1 MESFVFNS
9 FKTRLMNGEVEL
21 SGSFWK
27 HYPVNKKFVENYE
40 DDIRSL
46 SSTSAFIMYDLA
58 KNKASIIYD
67 SAKNSGYYGKTGKND
82 ISLFH
87 DWYNYYGT
95 KINMVEY
102 VYKPMG
108 DTDVAMKPE
117 FVTKAG
123 WNSFS
128 DKDRC
133 PYLKELFFPDN
144 PNPTDN
150 DFYHDTGYI
159 DEYGDPIPR
168 GFYYV
173 TTKEHLLWC
182 AEKVNNTSYDNE
194 INIVLG
200 DNIGYDDISIIK
212 TPIGV
217 NPAHPFN
224 GIFFGNGFGFVNIEL
239 QCNNDVNGIIGY
251 LGKDGIID
259 HVWIKNCHIVCNK
272 PLSISHLSTG
282 SFDIAA
288 GFICGKNDGT
298 IRNVYVTDK
307 IGFKN
312 FVPRMYS
319 VANKSDNEPEVNAL
333 SNPAANFFYP
343 DYMCYNSLG
352 NIVPYIGY
360 FNEGV
365 FATYSGYSKVD
376 NKFYTYWNTEDCN
389 NGYMIKEPGGDNI
402 NSPHEWYYWNGLYYE
417 DSETVGAAG
426 YLFSYT
432 APANRKNILWYD
444 ANIVESTFRLV
455 NPNGANSIGI
465 GRDKDPGLIPWIT
478 DSYSQNSKEIE
489 YARYFNRSM
498 KMNQQNRAAYY
509 VAPVV
514 GVNCN
519 KLQDVYVDSVITF
532 SGSFVGF
539 AGGIAG
545 KQAKGTIS
553 NCKVNITAQ
562 DEILSGAPVRDN
574 LTTHDNSDNTKNY
587 SFEKKSIKNIGGLFG
602 SLVVG
607 DGNSL
612 NIASVNSFFDNK
624 MNIVRNKNDE
634 DIYQDYYFDNRF
646 GGLAAIVEYN
656 SCNIS
661 DIWFFNSKI
670 AEKYEDKSKYGPGI
684 NFNAFDR
691 DVNDQNGLLRSIK
704 VTNSSIRYIETKDD
718 RITDLKPYTIR
729 ELNNTNYQ
737 YGVSSPLF
745 GEIKPI
751 YLSVPSI
758 ISSPF
763 HNTTKDIPDRV
774 DGSHERIGL
783 ITMDQQLAAP
793 KSDYP
798 YWSINL
804 EVDLPGISNGLG
816 LWQNDGTNHFIGWK
830 ADGYAGGVI
839 DCLNTTSAANFDLD
853 VRSIAKTLVK
863 WENSDIYSQDS
874 TNCFETVTI
883 PSATII
889 GESTINLCVER
900 VDDYDV
906 VTGEKKYSEDIV
918 ERHRADNIGT
928 GTGDVQGID
937 LPASL
942 ATLNPP
948 AGSEGYNFRLFEA
961 PGLGK
966 FQANKK
972 FMQYP
977 YFGSDIVIEPTP
989 LTEDNKDR
997 DTFDLTKLDFDYVEI
1012 IYSQA
1017 PYYGERG
1024 GGDGDAILGV
1034 YNVKIQIAKD
1044 AFSKAPFTKV
1054 ETNIEEIDRNYKVY
1068 VKAIEDGSYKHDD
1081 GDILT
1086 TDYCGTRIWRR
1097 SDSHKGTKANGI
1109 SYIPDYYDSDE
1120 ASKINDW
1127 LMSNA
1132 FGARYG
1138 WFFYSDDDDGKKD
1151 REYLSA
1157 VILFDFNVYDDT
1169 RFSDGIA
1176 PPNFPFC
1183 LAYLAGQKRTG
1194 SSYDD
1199 GTMDWYGSSNRSAKA
1214 LIFCDSVK
1222 FYKDDAEISISAD
1235 EFNTIRAKRF
1245 TELNTRG
1252 YFHNGLVKSNGGTVD
1267 GVTQYGNPLQINIDA
1282 KDWYGSLSGNKYFES
1297 IASKAIVDNGNE
1309 YSTYFKYTYTK
1320 KLDLIN
1326 SISGIGNYGWYAK
1339 YDYMNGKAGFWV
1351 QNEKAS
1357 FDEFNDKFHYT
1368 QNYMTFGKTLN
1379 EQCILSY
1386 LNANKENRQNGCHV
1400 SGFSADDFEGIYVTD
1415 YDNNPVMYIDV
1426 GMGECSEGT
1435 SWSYECYSG
1444 SHTNNEDDVYG
1455 LLLEVNT
1462 DEEVAKETEE
1472 DV

>member
-9 FKTRLMNGEVEL
+9 FKKRLMNGEVEL
-21 SGSFWK
+21 NGSYWK

-40 DDIRSL
+40 DDIKSL
-46 SSTSAFIMYDLA
+46 SSTSAFIMYDLV
-58 KNKASIIYD
+58 KNQA
-67 SAKNSGYYGKTGKND
+67 SGYYGKNGTTD
-82 ISLFH
+82 ASLFN

-108 DTDVAMKPE
+108 DTDIAMKPE

-123 WNSFS
+123 WDSFS

-133 PYLKELFFPDN
+133 PYLKDLFFPED
-144 PNPTDN
+144 PTGN
-150 DFYHDTGYI
+150 DFYHVTGDI
-159 DEYGDPIPR
+159 DEYGKPIPR

-200 DNIGYDDISIIK
+200 DNIGYDDISVIK

-224 GIFFGNGFGFVNIEL
+224 GVFFGNGFGFVNIEL

-259 HVWIKNCHIVCNK
+259 HVWIKDCHIVCNK
-272 PLSISHLSTG
+272 SLSISHLATG

-288 GFICGKNDGT
+288 GFICGKNDGI
-298 IRNVYVTDK
+298 IRNVYVTNK

-319 VANKSDNEPEVNAL
+319 VANKSDNDPESNAL
-333 SNPAANFFYP
+333 SKPGANIFYP

-365 FATYSGYSKVD
+365 FATYSGYSKAD
-376 NKFYTYWNTEDCN
+376 NKYYTYWNTEYCN
-389 NGYMIKEPGGDNI
+389 NGYMIKDPGGVDI
-402 NSPHEWYYWNGLYYE
+402 SSPSEWYYWSGLYYK
-417 DSETVGAAG
+417 DTETEGVNG

-432 APANRKNILWYD
+432 EPTNRKNILWYD

-465 GRDKDPGLIPWIT
+465 GTEKDPGLIPWIT
-478 DSYSQNSKEIE
+478 DLFCQNSKDIE
-489 YARYFNRSM
+489 YARYFNRSI

-519 KLQDVYVDSVITF
+519 ILQDVYVDSDITF

-545 KQAKGTIS
+545 KQAGGTVY

-574 LTTHDNSDNTKNY
+574 LTTLDNPDNTKNY

-607 DGNSL
+607 NGNSL
-612 NIASVNSFFDNK
+612 NIASVDSFFDNK
-624 MNIVRNKNDE
+624 MNIVRNENDE

-670 AEKYEDKSKYGPGI
+670 AEKYEDKSEYGPGI
-684 NFNAFDR
+684 DFNAFER
-691 DVNDQNGLLRSIK
+691 DVNDQTGLLRSIK
-704 VTNSSIRYIETKDD
+704 VTNSTIRYMETKDS

-763 HNTTKDIPDRV
+763 HNTTKDIPDRE
-774 DGSHERIGL
+774 DGFEKLGL
-783 ITMDQQLAAP
+783 LTMDQQLAAP

-816 LWQNDGTNHFIGWK
+816 LWQNDRINHFVGWK

-863 WENSDIYSQDS
+863 WENSNIYSQDS

-889 GESTINLCVER
+889 SESKINLCLEA
-900 VDDYDV
+900 VDSYNP
-906 VTGEKKYSEDIV
+906 VTGEKKYDESPV
-918 ERHRADNIGT
+918 KNHTADSIGT
-928 GTGDVQGID
+928 RYGDVQGID

-942 ATLNPP
+942 EKLDAPFTT
-948 AGSEGYNFRLFEA
+948 EGYNFRLFET
-961 PGLGK
+961 PSLGK

-977 YFGSDIVIEPTP
+977 YFGSDIVIEPTL

-1024 GGDGDAILGV
+1024 GGDNQANLGV

-1068 VKAIEDGSYKHDD
+1068 VKAIDDKSYTEDD
-1081 GDILT
+1081 GDIKINE
-1086 TDYCGTRIWRR
+1086 YCGTRIWRR
-1097 SDSHKGTKANGI
+1097 SDSHKGTKTNGI

-1138 WFFYSDDDDGKKD
+1138 WFFYSDDDDGEED

-1194 SSYDD
+1194 SSYDG

-1222 FYKDDAEISISAD
+1222 FYKDDTEISIGVD

-1267 GVTQYGNPLQINIDA
+1267 GVTQYGNPSSIIIEAKEWYGYLKDNTDFINI
-1282 KDWYGSLSGNKYFES
+1282 
-1297 IASKAIVDNGNE
+1297 ASHAIVDEGNE

-1320 KLDLIN
+1320 KLDSIN

-1357 FDEFNDKFHYT
+1357 FDEYNDKFHYT

-1386 LNANKENRQNGCHV
+1386 LNTNKENRLNGCHV

-1415 YDNNPVMYIDV
+1415 FYNNPVMYIDV

-1444 SHTNNEDDVYG
+1444 SHTNNDDVYG

-1462 DEEVAKETEE
+1462 DEEVAKETE

>member
-9 FKTRLMNGEVEL
+9 FKKRLMNGEVEL
-21 SGSFWK
+21 NGSYWK

-40 DDIRSL
+40 DDIKSL
-46 SSTSAFIMYDLA
+46 SSTSAFIMYDLT
-58 KNKASIIYD
+58 KNQA
-67 SAKNSGYYGKTGKND
+67 SGYYGKTGTTD
-82 ISLFH
+82 ATLFN

-102 VYKPMG
+102 VYKPME

-123 WNSFS
+123 WDSFS

-133 PYLKELFFPDN
+133 PYLKALFFPDD
-144 PNPTDN
+144 PTGN
-150 DFYHDTGYI
+150 DFYHTTGDI
-159 DEYGDPIPR
+159 DEYGNPIPR

-173 TTKEHLLWC
+173 TTREHLLWC

-217 NPAHPFN
+217 NPSHPFN

-259 HVWIKNCHIVCNK
+259 HVWVKDCHIVCNK
-272 PLSISHLSTG
+272 SLSISHLATG

-288 GFICGKNDGT
+288 GFICGKNDGI
-298 IRNVYVTDK
+298 IRNVYVTNN

-319 VANKSDNEPEVNAL
+319 VANKSDNDPESNAL
-333 SNPAANFFYP
+333 SNPGANIFYP

-365 FATYSGYSKVD
+365 FATYSGYSKAD
-376 NKFYTYWNTEDCN
+376 NKYYTYWNTEYCN
-389 NGYMIKEPGGDNI
+389 NGYMIKDPGGNDI
-402 NSPHEWYYWNGLYYE
+402 NSPSEWYYWSGLYYK
-417 DSETVGAAG
+417 DTETEGVNG

-432 APANRKNILWYD
+432 EPTNRKNILWYD

-455 NPNGANSIGI
+455 NPTGVNSVGI
-465 GRDKDPGLIPWIT
+465 GKDKDPGLIPWIT
-478 DSYSQNSKEIE
+478 NSYCQNSKEIE

-519 KLQDVYVDSVITF
+519 MLQNVYVDSEVTF

-574 LTTHDNSDNTKNY
+574 LTTLDNPDNTKNY

-607 DGNSL
+607 NDNSL
-612 NIASVNSFFDNK
+612 NIASVDSFFNNK
-624 MNIVRNKNDE
+624 MNIVRNKNEE

-670 AEKYEDKSKYGPGI
+670 AEKYEDKSEYGPGI
-684 NFNAFDR
+684 DFNAFER

-704 VTNSSIRYIETKDD
+704 VTNSSIRYMETKDS

-763 HNTTKDIPDRV
+763 HNTTKDSSDRV
-774 DGSHERIGL
+774 DGFEKLGL
-783 ITMDQQLAAP
+783 LTMDQQLAAP

-816 LWQNDGTNHFIGWK
+816 LWQKDGINHFVGWK

-863 WENSDIYSQDS
+863 WENSNIYSQDS

-889 GESTINLCVER
+889 SESKINLCLEA
-900 VDDYDV
+900 VDSYNP
-906 VTGEKKYSEDIV
+906 VTGEKKYDESPV
-918 ERHRADNIGT
+918 KNHTADSIGT
-928 GTGDVQGID
+928 RYGDVQGID

-942 ATLNPP
+942 EKLDAPFTT
-948 AGSEGYNFRLFEA
+948 EGYNFRLFET
-961 PGLGK
+961 PSLGK

-977 YFGSDIVIEPTP
+977 YFGSDIVIEPTL

-1024 GGDGDAILGV
+1024 GGDNQANLGV

-1068 VKAIEDGSYKHDD
+1068 VKAIDDKSYTEED
-1081 GDILT
+1081 GDIKINE
-1086 TDYCGTRIWRR
+1086 YCGTRIWRR
-1097 SDSHKGTKANGI
+1097 SDSHKGTKTNGI

-1138 WFFYSDDDDGKKD
+1138 WFFYSDDDDGEED

-1194 SSYDD
+1194 SSYDG

-1222 FYKDDAEISISAD
+1222 FYKDDREISISVD

-1252 YFHNGLVKSNGGTVD
+1252 YFHNGLVKSNGGIVD

-1282 KDWYGSLSGNKYFES
+1282 KEWYGYLKDNTDFIN
-1297 IASKAIVDNGNE
+1297 IASHAIVDEGNE

-1320 KLDLIN
+1320 KLDSIN

-1462 DEEVAKETEE
+1462 DEEVTKETEE

>member
-21 SGSFWK
+21 SGSYWK

-40 DDIRSL
+40 DDIKSL

-58 KNKASIIYD
+58 KNQA
-67 SAKNSGYYGKTGKND
+67 SGYYGKNGTTD
-82 ISLFH
+82 ASLFN

-108 DTDVAMKPE
+108 DTDIAMKPE
-117 FVTKAG
+117 FVTKAS
-123 WNSFS
+123 WDSFS

-133 PYLKELFFPDN
+133 PYLKELFFPDV
-144 PNPTDN
+144 PDPTVN
-150 DFYHDTGYI
+150 DFYHVTGDI

-200 DNIGYDDISIIK
+200 DNIGYDDISVIK

-224 GIFFGNGFGFVNIEL
+224 GVFFGNGFGFVNIEL

-259 HVWIKNCHIVCNK
+259 HVWIKDCHIVCNK
-272 PLSISHLSTG
+272 SLSISHLATG

-288 GFICGKNDGT
+288 GFICGKNDGI
-298 IRNVYVTDK
+298 IRNVYVTNK

-319 VANKSDNEPEVNAL
+319 VANKSDNDPESNAL
-333 SNPAANFFYP
+333 SNPGANIFYP

-365 FATYSGYSKVD
+365 FATYSGYSKAD
-376 NKFYTYWNTEDCN
+376 NKYYTYWNTEYCN
-389 NGYMIKEPGGDNI
+389 NGYMIKDPGGNDI
-402 NSPHEWYYWNGLYYE
+402 NSPSEWYYWSGLYYK
-417 DSETVGAAG
+417 DTETEGVNG

-432 APANRKNILWYD
+432 EPTNRKNILWYD

-455 NPNGANSIGI
+455 NPTGVNSVGI
-465 GRDKDPGLIPWIT
+465 GKDKDPGLIPWIT
-478 DSYSQNSKEIE
+478 NSYCQNSKEIE

-519 KLQDVYVDSVITF
+519 MLQNVYVDSEVTF

-574 LTTHDNSDNTKNY
+574 LTTLDNPDNTKNY

-607 DGNSL
+607 NGNSL
-612 NIASVNSFFDNK
+612 NIASVDSFFNNK
-624 MNIVRNKNDE
+624 MNIVRNKNEE

-670 AEKYEDKSKYGPGI
+670 AEKYEDKSEYGPGI
-684 NFNAFDR
+684 DFNAFER

-704 VTNSSIRYIETKDD
+704 VTNSSIRYMETKDS

-751 YLSVPSI
+751 YLSIPSI

-763 HNTTKDIPDRV
+763 HNTTKDSSDRV
-774 DGSHERIGL
+774 DGFEKLGL
-783 ITMDQQLAAP
+783 LTMDQQLAAP

-816 LWQNDGTNHFIGWK
+816 LWQKDGINHFVGWK

-863 WENSDIYSQDS
+863 WENSNIYSQDS

-889 GESTINLCVER
+889 SESKINLCLEA
-900 VDDYDV
+900 VDSYNP
-906 VTGEKKYSEDIV
+906 VTGEKKYDESPV
-918 ERHRADNIGT
+918 KNHTADSIGT
-928 GTGDVQGID
+928 RYGDVQGID

-942 ATLNPP
+942 EKLDAPFTT
-948 AGSEGYNFRLFEA
+948 EGYNFRLFET
-961 PGLGK
+961 PSLGK

-977 YFGSDIVIEPTP
+977 YFGSDIVIEPTL

-1024 GGDGDAILGV
+1024 GGDNQAILGV

-1054 ETNIEEIDRNYKVY
+1054 ETNIEEINRNYKVY
-1068 VKAIEDGSYKHDD
+1068 VKAIDDKSYTEDD
-1081 GDILT
+1081 GDIKINE
-1086 TDYCGTRIWRR
+1086 YCGTRIWRR

-1138 WFFYSDDDDGKKD
+1138 WFFYSDDDDGEED
-1151 REYLSA
+1151 CEYLSA

-1194 SSYDD
+1194 SSYDG

-1222 FYKDDAEISISAD
+1222 FYKDDTEISIGVD

-1297 IASKAIVDNGNE
+1297 IASQAIVDNGNE

-1320 KLDLIN
+1320 KLDSIN

-1386 LNANKENRQNGCHV
+1386 LNANKENRLNGCHV

-1415 YDNNPVMYIDV
+1415 FYNNPVMYIDV

-1444 SHTNNEDDVYG
+1444 SHTNNDDVYG

-1462 DEEVAKETEE
+1462 DEEVTKETEE

>member
-1 MESFVFNS
+1 M
-9 FKTRLMNGEVEL
+9 
-21 SGSFWK
+21 
-27 HYPVNKKFVENYE
+27 
-40 DDIRSL
+40 
-46 SSTSAFIMYDLA
+46 
-58 KNKASIIYD
+58 
-67 SAKNSGYYGKTGKND
+67 
-82 ISLFH
+82 
-87 DWYNYYGT
+87 
-95 KINMVEY
+95 
-102 VYKPMG
+102 
-108 DTDVAMKPE
+108 
-117 FVTKAG
+117 
-123 WNSFS
+123 
-128 DKDRC
+128 
-133 PYLKELFFPDN
+133 
-144 PNPTDN
+144 
-150 DFYHDTGYI
+150 
-159 DEYGDPIPR
+159 
-168 GFYYV
+168 
-173 TTKEHLLWC
+173 
-182 AEKVNNTSYDNE
+182 
-194 INIVLG
+194 
-200 DNIGYDDISIIK
+200 
-212 TPIGV
+212 
-217 NPAHPFN
+217 
-224 GIFFGNGFGFVNIEL
+224 
-239 QCNNDVNGIIGY
+239 
-251 LGKDGIID
+251 
-259 HVWIKNCHIVCNK
+259 
-272 PLSISHLSTG
+272 SISHLATG

-288 GFICGKNDGT
+288 GFICGKNDGI
-298 IRNVYVTDK
+298 IRNVYVTNK

-319 VANKSDNEPEVNAL
+319 VANKSDNDPESNAL
-333 SNPAANFFYP
+333 SNPGANIFYP

-365 FATYSGYSKVD
+365 FATYSGYSKAD
-376 NKFYTYWNTEDCN
+376 NKYYTYWNTEYCN
-389 NGYMIKEPGGDNI
+389 NGYMIKDPGGNDI
-402 NSPHEWYYWNGLYYE
+402 NSPSEWYYWSGLYYK
-417 DSETVGAAG
+417 DTETEGVNG

-432 APANRKNILWYD
+432 EPTNRKNILWYD

-455 NPNGANSIGI
+455 NPTGVNSVGI
-465 GRDKDPGLIPWIT
+465 GKDKDPGLIPWIT
-478 DSYSQNSKEIE
+478 NSYCQNSKEIE

-519 KLQDVYVDSVITF
+519 MLQNVYVDSEVTF

-574 LTTHDNSDNTKNY
+574 LTTLDNPDNTKNY

-607 DGNSL
+607 NGNSL
-612 NIASVNSFFDNK
+612 NIASVDSFFNNK
-624 MNIVRNKNDE
+624 MNIVRNKNEE

-670 AEKYEDKSKYGPGI
+670 AEKYEDKSEYGPGI
-684 NFNAFDR
+684 DFNAFER

-704 VTNSSIRYIETKDD
+704 VTNSSIRYMETKDS

-763 HNTTKDIPDRV
+763 HNTTKDSSDRV
-774 DGSHERIGL
+774 DGFEKLGL
-783 ITMDQQLAAP
+783 LTMDQQLAAP

-816 LWQNDGTNHFIGWK
+816 LWQKDGINHFVGWK

-863 WENSDIYSQDS
+863 WENSNIYSQDS

-889 GESTINLCVER
+889 SESKINLCLEA
-900 VDDYDV
+900 VDSYNP
-906 VTGEKKYSEDIV
+906 VTGEKKYDESPV
-918 ERHRADNIGT
+918 KNHTADSIGT
-928 GTGDVQGID
+928 RYGDVQGID

-942 ATLNPP
+942 EKLDAPFTT
-948 AGSEGYNFRLFEA
+948 EGYNFRLFET
-961 PGLGK
+961 PSLGK

-977 YFGSDIVIEPTP
+977 YFGSDIVIEPTL

-1024 GGDGDAILGV
+1024 GGDNQANLGV

-1068 VKAIEDGSYKHDD
+1068 VKAIDDKSYIEED
-1081 GDILT
+1081 GDIKINE
-1086 TDYCGTRIWRR
+1086 YCGTRIWRR
-1097 SDSHKGTKANGI
+1097 SDSHKGTKTNGI

-1138 WFFYSDDDDGKKD
+1138 WFFYSDDDDGEED

-1194 SSYDD
+1194 SSYDG

-1222 FYKDDAEISISAD
+1222 FYKDDTEISIGVD

-1252 YFHNGLVKSNGGTVD
+1252 YFHNGLVKSNGGIVD

-1297 IASKAIVDNGNE
+1297 IASQAIVDNGNE

-1320 KLDLIN
+1320 KLDSIN

-1462 DEEVAKETEE
+1462 DEEVTKETEE

>member
-58 KNKASIIYD
+58 KNQASD
-67 SAKNSGYYGKTGKND
+67 YYGKTGTND
-82 ISLFH
+82 TSLFN

-128 DKDRC
+128 DKDIC
-133 PYLKELFFPDN
+133 PYLKKLFFPDKPD
-144 PNPTDN
+144 PNRK
-150 DFYHDTGYI
+150 DFYRDTGDI
-159 DEYGDPIPR
+159 DEYGNPIPR

-200 DNIGYDDISIIK
+200 DNIGYDDISVIK
-212 TPIGV
+212 TPIGI

-224 GIFFGNGFGFVNIEL
+224 GVFFGNGFGFVNVEL

-319 VANKSDNEPEVNAL
+319 VANKSDNEPEANAL
-333 SNPAANFFYP
+333 SNPAVNFFYP

-365 FATYSGYSKVD
+365 FATYSGYSKAD
-376 NKFYTYWNTEDCN
+376 NNFYTYWNTEDCN

-432 APANRKNILWYD
+432 APVNRKNILWYD

-455 NPNGANSIGI
+455 NPDGANSIGI
-465 GRDKDPGLIPWIT
+465 GEGKDPGLIPWIT
-478 DSYSQNSKEIE
+478 DSYCQNSKEIE
-489 YARYFNRSM
+489 YARYFNKSM

-514 GVNCN
+514 GVNCSR
-519 KLQDVYVDSVITF
+519 LQDVYVNSVITF

-545 KQAKGTIS
+545 KQAKGTIL
-553 NCKVNITAQ
+553 NCKVNVTAQ

-574 LTTHDNSDNTKNY
+574 LTTLDNTVNTNNY

-612 NIASVNSFFDNK
+612 EIKSVNSFFNNK

-670 AEKYEDKSKYGPGI
+670 AEKYENKSEYGPGI
-684 NFNAFDR
+684 DFNAFER
-691 DVNDQNGLLRSIK
+691 DVNDPNGLQRSIK
-704 VTNSSIRYIETKDD
+704 VTDSSIRYMETKDS
-718 RITDLKPYTIR
+718 RITSLKPYTIR

-763 HNTTKDIPDRV
+763 HNTTKDIPVRV

-816 LWQNDGTNHFIGWK
+816 LWNVDSEGRTVGWK

-900 VDDYDV
+900 VDGYNV

-928 GTGDVQGID
+928 GIGDVQGID

-977 YFGSDIVIEPTP
+977 YFGSDIVIEPTL

-1024 GGDGDAILGV
+1024 GGDDAAILGV

-1054 ETNIEEIDRNYKVY
+1054 ETSIEEIDRNYKVY
-1068 VKAIEDGSYKHDD
+1068 VQAINDGSYKHDD
-1081 GDILT
+1081 GDIQINE
-1086 TDYCGTRIWRR
+1086 YCRTRLWRR
-1097 SDSHKGTKANGI
+1097 SDDHKGTYTNGI
-1109 SYIPDYYDSDE
+1109 SYIPDYYDLDE
-1120 ASKINDW
+1120 ASNINTW

-1138 WFFYSDDDDGKKD
+1138 WFFYSDDDDGD
-1151 REYLSA
+1151 ENREYLSA
-1157 VILFDFNVYDDT
+1157 VILFDFNAYDDT

-1183 LAYLAGQKRTG
+1183 LAYLAGQKRKN

-1199 GTMDWYGSSNRSAKA
+1199 GTMDWYSSSNRAAKP
-1214 LIFCDSVK
+1214 LIICDSVK
-1222 FYKDDAEISISAD
+1222 FYKDGKEISISKD
-1235 EFNTIRAKRF
+1235 EYNTIRAKRF
-1245 TELNTRG
+1245 TELNNRG

-1267 GVTQYGNPLQINIDA
+1267 GVTQYGNPLEINIDTT
-1282 KDWYGSLSGNKYFES
+1282 DWYGYLSGNTDFIN
-1297 IASKAIVDNGNE
+1297 IASQAIVDNGNE

-1326 SISGIGNYGWYAK
+1326 SISGIGKYGWYAK

-1379 EQCILSY
+1379 EQCILRY
-1386 LNANKENRQNGCHV
+1386 LNANKENRKSGCHV

-1415 YDNNPVMYIDV
+1415 STDNPVMYIDV

-1462 DEEVAKETEE
+1462 DEEVAKETE

>member
-40 DDIRSL
+40 DDIKSM

-58 KNKASIIYD
+58 KNQASD
-67 SAKNSGYYGKTGKND
+67 YYGKTGKND
-82 ISLFH
+82 TSLFH

-102 VYKPMG
+102 VYKPMD

-133 PYLKELFFPDN
+133 PYLKELFFPDE
-144 PNPTDN
+144 PDPTVN
-150 DFYHDTGYI
+150 DFYHVTGDI

-200 DNIGYDDISIIK
+200 DNIGYDVSTSVIK

-224 GIFFGNGFGFVNIEL
+224 GVFFGNGFGFVNVEL

-298 IRNVYVTDK
+298 IRNVYVTGK

-365 FATYSGYSKVD
+365 FATYSGYSKAD

-519 KLQDVYVDSVITF
+519 ILQDVYVNSEVTF

-624 MNIVRNKNDE
+624 MNIVRNKNEE

-670 AEKYEDKSKYGPGI
+670 AEKYEDKSEYGPGI
-684 NFNAFDR
+684 NFNAFER

-704 VTNSSIRYIETKDD
+704 VTNSSIRYMETKDS
-718 RITDLKPYTIR
+718 RITGLKPYTIR

-763 HNTTKDIPDRV
+763 HNTTKDIPDRI

-816 LWQNDGTNHFIGWK
+816 LWQKDGINHFVGWK

-863 WENSDIYSQDS
+863 WENSNIYSQDS

-889 GESTINLCVER
+889 SESKINLCLEA
-900 VDDYDV
+900 VDSYNP
-906 VTGEKKYSEDIV
+906 VTGEKKYDESPV
-918 ERHRADNIGT
+918 KNHTADSIGT
-928 GTGDVQGID
+928 RYGDVQGID

-942 ATLNPP
+942 EKLDAPFTT
-948 AGSEGYNFRLFEA
+948 EGYNFRLFET
-961 PGLGK
+961 PSLGK

-977 YFGSDIVIEPTP
+977 YFGSDIVIEPTL

-1024 GGDGDAILGV
+1024 GGDNQAILGV

-1054 ETNIEEIDRNYKVY
+1054 ETNIEEINRNYKVY
-1068 VKAIEDGSYKHDD
+1068 VKAIDDKSYTEDD
-1081 GDILT
+1081 GDIKINE
-1086 TDYCGTRIWRR
+1086 YCGTRIWRR

-1138 WFFYSDDDDGKKD
+1138 WFFYSDDDDGEED
-1151 REYLSA
+1151 CEYLSA

-1320 KLDLIN
+1320 KLDSIN

-1379 EQCILSY
+1379 EQCILNY
-1386 LNANKENRQNGCHV
+1386 LNADKKNRQNGCHV

-1462 DEEVAKETEE
+1462 DEEVTKETEE

>member
-58 KNKASIIYD
+58 KNQASD
-67 SAKNSGYYGKTGKND
+67 YYGKTGTND
-82 ISLFH
+82 TSLFN

-133 PYLKELFFPDN
+133 PYLKKLFFPEV
-144 PNPTDN
+144 PTGK
-150 DFYHDTGYI
+150 DFYHDTGDI

-200 DNIGYDDISIIK
+200 DNIGYDDISVIK
-212 TPIGV
+212 TPIGI

-224 GIFFGNGFGFVNIEL
+224 GVFFGNGFGFVNVEL

-319 VANKSDNEPEVNAL
+319 VANKSDNEPEANAL
-333 SNPAANFFYP
+333 SNPAVNFFYP

-365 FATYSGYSKVD
+365 FATYSGYSKAD
-376 NKFYTYWNTEDCN
+376 NNFYTYWNTEDCN

-417 DSETVGAAG
+417 DSETAGAAG

-432 APANRKNILWYD
+432 APVNRKNILWYD

-455 NPNGANSIGI
+455 NPDGANSIGI
-465 GRDKDPGLIPWIT
+465 GEGKDPGLIPWIT
-478 DSYSQNSKEIE
+478 DSYCQNSKEIE
-489 YARYFNRSM
+489 YARYFNKSM

-514 GVNCN
+514 GVNCSR
-519 KLQDVYVDSVITF
+519 LQDVYVDSVITF

-545 KQAKGTIS
+545 KQAKGTIL
-553 NCKVNITAQ
+553 NCKVNVTAQ

-574 LTTHDNSDNTKNY
+574 LTTLDNTVNINNY

-612 NIASVNSFFDNK
+612 EIKSVNSFFNNK

-670 AEKYEDKSKYGPGI
+670 AEKYENKSEYGPGI
-684 NFNAFDR
+684 DFNAFER
-691 DVNDQNGLLRSIK
+691 DVNDPNGLQRSIK
-704 VTNSSIRYIETKDD
+704 VTDSSIRYMETKDS
-718 RITDLKPYTIR
+718 RITSLKPYTIR

-763 HNTTKDIPDRV
+763 HNTTKDIPVRV

-816 LWQNDGTNHFIGWK
+816 LWNVDSEDRTVGWK

-900 VDDYDV
+900 VDGYNV

-942 ATLNPP
+942 ATLNSP

-977 YFGSDIVIEPTP
+977 YFGSDIVIEPTL

-1024 GGDGDAILGV
+1024 GGDDAAILGV

-1054 ETNIEEIDRNYKVY
+1054 ETSIEEIDRNYKVY
-1068 VKAIEDGSYKHDD
+1068 VQAINDGSYKHDD
-1081 GDILT
+1081 GDIQINE
-1086 TDYCGTRIWRR
+1086 YCGTRLWRR
-1097 SDSHKGTKANGI
+1097 SDDHKGKYTNGI
-1109 SYIPDYYDSDE
+1109 SYIPDYYDLDE

-1127 LMSNA
+1127 LISNA
-1132 FGARYG
+1132 FSARYG
-1138 WFFYSDDDDGKKD
+1138 WFFYSDDDDGAKY

-1157 VILFDFNVYDDT
+1157 VILFDFNAYDDT

-1183 LAYLAGQKRTG
+1183 LAYLAGQKRKN

-1199 GTMDWYGSSNRSAKA
+1199 GTMDWYSSSNRAAKP
-1214 LIFCDSVK
+1214 LIICDSVK
-1222 FYKDDAEISISAD
+1222 FYKDGKEISISKD
-1235 EFNTIRAKRF
+1235 EYNTIRAKRF
-1245 TELNTRG
+1245 TELNNRG

-1267 GVTQYGNPLQINIDA
+1267 GVTQYGNPLEINIDTT
-1282 KDWYGSLSGNKYFES
+1282 DWYGYLSGNTDFIN
-1297 IASKAIVDNGNE
+1297 IASQAIVDNGNE

-1326 SISGIGNYGWYAK
+1326 SISGIGKYGWYAK

-1379 EQCILSY
+1379 EQCILRY
-1386 LNANKENRQNGCHV
+1386 LNANKENRKSGCHV

-1415 YDNNPVMYIDV
+1415 STDNPVMYIDV

-1462 DEEVAKETEE
+1462 DEEVAKETE

>member
-58 KNKASIIYD
+58 KNQASD
-67 SAKNSGYYGKTGKND
+67 YYGKTGTND
-82 ISLFH
+82 TSLFN

-133 PYLKELFFPDN
+133 PYLKKLFFPDKPDPD
-144 PNPTDN
+144 PNRK
-150 DFYHDTGYI
+150 DFYRDTGDI
-159 DEYGDPIPR
+159 DEYGNPIPR

-200 DNIGYDDISIIK
+200 DNIGYDDISVIK
-212 TPIGV
+212 TPIGI

-224 GIFFGNGFGFVNIEL
+224 GVFFGNGFGFVNVEL

-319 VANKSDNEPEVNAL
+319 VANKSDNEPEANAL
-333 SNPAANFFYP
+333 SNPAVNFFYP

-365 FATYSGYSKVD
+365 FATYSGYSKAD
-376 NKFYTYWNTEDCN
+376 NNFYTYWNTEDCN

-417 DSETVGAAG
+417 DSETAGAAG

-432 APANRKNILWYD
+432 APVNRKNILWYD

-455 NPNGANSIGI
+455 NPDGANSIGI
-465 GRDKDPGLIPWIT
+465 GEGKDPGLIPWIT
-478 DSYSQNSKEIE
+478 DSYCQNSKEIE
-489 YARYFNRSM
+489 YARYFNKSM

-514 GVNCN
+514 GVNCSR
-519 KLQDVYVDSVITF
+519 LQDVYVDSVITF

-545 KQAKGTIS
+545 KQAKGTIL
-553 NCKVNITAQ
+553 NCKVNVTAQ

-574 LTTHDNSDNTKNY
+574 LTTLDNTVNTNNY

-612 NIASVNSFFDNK
+612 EIKSVNSFFNNK

-670 AEKYEDKSKYGPGI
+670 AEKYENKSEYGPGI
-684 NFNAFDR
+684 DFNAFER
-691 DVNDQNGLLRSIK
+691 DVNDPNGLQRSIK
-704 VTNSSIRYIETKDD
+704 VTDSSIRYMETKDS
-718 RITDLKPYTIR
+718 RITSLKPYTIR

-763 HNTTKDIPDRV
+763 HNTTKDIPVRV

-816 LWQNDGTNHFIGWK
+816 LWNVDSEGRTVGWK

-900 VDDYDV
+900 VDGYNV

-942 ATLNPP
+942 ATLNSP

-977 YFGSDIVIEPTP
+977 YFGSDIVIEPTL

-1024 GGDGDAILGV
+1024 GGDDAAILGV

-1054 ETNIEEIDRNYKVY
+1054 ETSIEEIDRNYKVY
-1068 VKAIEDGSYKHDD
+1068 VQAINDGSYKHDD
-1081 GDILT
+1081 GDIQINE
-1086 TDYCGTRIWRR
+1086 YCGTRLWRR
-1097 SDSHKGTKANGI
+1097 SDDHKGTYTNGI
-1109 SYIPDYYDSDE
+1109 SYIPDYYDLDE
-1120 ASKINDW
+1120 ASNINTW

-1138 WFFYSDDDDGKKD
+1138 WFFYSDDDDGDED

-1157 VILFDFNVYDDT
+1157 VILFDFNAYDDT

-1199 GTMDWYGSSNRSAKA
+1199 GTMDWYGSSNRSAKP
-1214 LIFCDSVK
+1214 LIICDSVK
-1222 FYKDDAEISISAD
+1222 FYKDGKEISISKD
-1235 EFNTIRAKRF
+1235 EYNTIRAKRF
-1245 TELNTRG
+1245 TELNNRG

-1267 GVTQYGNPLQINIDA
+1267 GVTQYGNPLEINIDTT
-1282 KDWYGSLSGNKYFES
+1282 DWYGYLSGNTDFIN
-1297 IASKAIVDNGNE
+1297 IASQAIVDNGNE

-1326 SISGIGNYGWYAK
+1326 SISGIGKYGWYAK

-1379 EQCILSY
+1379 EQCILRY
-1386 LNANKENRQNGCHV
+1386 LNANKENRKSGCHV

-1415 YDNNPVMYIDV
+1415 STDNPVMYIDV

-1462 DEEVAKETEE
+1462 DEEVAKETE

>member
-9 FKTRLMNGEVEL
+9 FKKRLMNGEVEL
-21 SGSFWK
+21 NGSYWK

-40 DDIRSL
+40 DDIKSL

-58 KNKASIIYD
+58 KNQA
-67 SAKNSGYYGKTGKND
+67 SGYYGKTGTTD
-82 ISLFH
+82 ATLFN

-102 VYKPMG
+102 VYKPME

-123 WNSFS
+123 WDSFS

-133 PYLKELFFPDN
+133 PYLKALFFPDD
-144 PNPTDN
+144 PTGN
-150 DFYHDTGYI
+150 DFYHTTGDI
-159 DEYGDPIPR
+159 DEYGNPIPR

-200 DNIGYDDISIIK
+200 DNIGYDDISVIK

-259 HVWIKNCHIVCNK
+259 HVWVKDCHIVCNK
-272 PLSISHLSTG
+272 SLSISHLATG

-288 GFICGKNDGT
+288 GFICGKNDGI
-298 IRNVYVTDK
+298 IRNVYVTNN

-319 VANKSDNEPEVNAL
+319 VANKSDNDPESNAL
-333 SNPAANFFYP
+333 SNPGANIFYP

-365 FATYSGYSKVD
+365 FATYSGYSKAD
-376 NKFYTYWNTEDCN
+376 NKYYTYWNTEYCN
-389 NGYMIKEPGGDNI
+389 NGYMIKDPGGVDI
-402 NSPHEWYYWNGLYYE
+402 SSPSEWYYWSGLYYK
-417 DSETVGAAG
+417 DTETEGVNG

-432 APANRKNILWYD
+432 EPTNRKNILWYD

-455 NPNGANSIGI
+455 NPNGANSVGI

-478 DSYSQNSKEIE
+478 NLYCQNSKDIE

-519 KLQDVYVDSVITF
+519 MLQNVYVDSDITF

-545 KQAKGTIS
+545 KQASGIVY
-553 NCKVNITAQ
+553 NCKVNVTAQ

-574 LTTHDNSDNTKNY
+574 LTTLDNPDNTKNY

-607 DGNSL
+607 NGNSL
-612 NIASVNSFFDNK
+612 NIASVDSFFDNK
-624 MNIVRNKNDE
+624 MNIVRNENDE
-634 DIYQDYYFDNRF
+634 DIYPDYYFDNRF
-646 GGLAAIVEYN
+646 GGLAAIIEYN

-670 AEKYEDKSKYGPGI
+670 AEKYEDKSEYGPGI
-684 NFNAFDR
+684 DFNAFER

-704 VTNSSIRYIETKDD
+704 VTNSSIRYMETKDS

-763 HNTTKDIPDRV
+763 HNTTKDIPDRE
-774 DGSHERIGL
+774 DGFERIGL

-816 LWQNDGTNHFIGWK
+816 LWQNDGINHFVGWK

-863 WENSDIYSQDS
+863 WENSNIYSQDS

-889 GESTINLCVER
+889 SESKINLCLEA
-900 VDDYDV
+900 VDYYNP
-906 VTGEKKYSEDIV
+906 VTGEKKYDESPV
-918 ERHRADNIGT
+918 KNHTADSIGT
-928 GTGDVQGID
+928 RYGDVQGID

-942 ATLNPP
+942 EKLDAPFT
-948 AGSEGYNFRLFEA
+948 SEGYNFRLFET
-961 PGLGK
+961 PSLGK

-977 YFGSDIVIEPTP
+977 YFGSDIVIEPTL

-1024 GGDGDAILGV
+1024 GGDDEAILGV

-1068 VKAIEDGSYKHDD
+1068 VKAIDDNSYTEDD
-1081 GDILT
+1081 GDIKINE
-1086 TDYCGTRIWRR
+1086 YCGTRIWRR
-1097 SDSHKGTKANGI
+1097 SDSHEGTKANGI
-1109 SYIPDYYDSDE
+1109 SYIPDYYDSAE
-1120 ASKINDW
+1120 SSKINDW

-1138 WFFYSDDDDGKKD
+1138 WFFYSDDDDGEED

-1157 VILFDFNVYDDT
+1157 VILFDFNAYDDT

-1183 LAYLAGQKRTG
+1183 LAYLAGQKRTD

-1222 FYKDDAEISISAD
+1222 FYKDDVEISISVD

-1267 GVTQYGNPLQINIDA
+1267 GVTQYGNPSSIIIGA
-1282 KDWYGSLSGNKYFES
+1282 KEWYGYLSGNADFTN
-1297 IASKAIVDNGNE
+1297 IASHAIVDEGNE

-1320 KLDLIN
+1320 KLDSIN

-1379 EQCILSY
+1379 EKCILGY
-1386 LNANKENRQNGCHV
+1386 LNANKTNRKHGCHV

-1415 YDNNPVMYIDV
+1415 FYNNPVMYIDV

-1444 SHTNNEDDVYG
+1444 SHTNNENDVYG

-1462 DEEVAKETEE
+1462 DEEVVKETE

>member
-21 SGSFWK
+21 SGSYWK

-40 DDIRSL
+40 DDIKSL

-58 KNKASIIYD
+58 KNQASD
-67 SAKNSGYYGKTGKND
+67 YYGKNGTTD
-82 ISLFH
+82 ASLFN

-102 VYKPMG
+102 VYKPME

-123 WNSFS
+123 WDSFS

-133 PYLKELFFPDN
+133 PYLKALFFPDD
-144 PNPTDN
+144 PTGN
-150 DFYHDTGYI
+150 DFYHTTGDI
-159 DEYGDPIPR
+159 DEYGNPIPR

-259 HVWIKNCHIVCNK
+259 HVWVKDCHIVCNK
-272 PLSISHLSTG
+272 SLSISHLATG

-288 GFICGKNDGT
+288 GFICGKNDGI
-298 IRNVYVTDK
+298 IRNVYVTNK

-319 VANKSDNEPEVNAL
+319 VANKSDNDPESNAL
-333 SNPAANFFYP
+333 SNPGANIFYP

-365 FATYSGYSKVD
+365 FATYSGYSKAD
-376 NKFYTYWNTEDCN
+376 NKYYTYWNTEYCN
-389 NGYMIKEPGGDNI
+389 NGYMIKDPGGVDI
-402 NSPHEWYYWNGLYYE
+402 SSPSEWYYWSGLYYK
-417 DSETVGAAG
+417 DTETEGVNG

-432 APANRKNILWYD
+432 EPTNRKNILWYD

-455 NPNGANSIGI
+455 NPNGANSVGI

-478 DSYSQNSKEIE
+478 NSYCQNSKDIK
-489 YARYFNRSM
+489 YARYFNRSI

-519 KLQDVYVDSVITF
+519 MLQNVYVDSDITF

-545 KQAKGTIS
+545 KQASGIVY
-553 NCKVNITAQ
+553 NCKVNVTAQ

-574 LTTHDNSDNTKNY
+574 LTTLDNPDNTKNY

-612 NIASVNSFFDNK
+612 WITSVNSFFNNK
-624 MNIVRNKNDE
+624 MNIVRNNNGE

-670 AEKYEDKSKYGPGI
+670 AEKYEDKSAYGPGI
-684 NFNAFDR
+684 DFNAFER

-704 VTNSSIRYIETKDD
+704 VTNSSIRYMETKDS
-718 RITDLKPYTIR
+718 RITSLKPYTIR

-763 HNTTKDIPDRV
+763 HNTTKDSSDRV
-774 DGSHERIGL
+774 DGFEKLGL
-783 ITMDQQLAAP
+783 LTMDQQLAAP

-816 LWQNDGTNHFIGWK
+816 LWQKDGINHFVGWK

-863 WENSDIYSQDS
+863 WENSNIYSQDS

-889 GESTINLCVER
+889 SESKINLCLEA
-900 VDDYDV
+900 VDSYNP
-906 VTGEKKYSEDIV
+906 VTGEKKYDESPV
-918 ERHRADNIGT
+918 KNHTADSIGT
-928 GTGDVQGID
+928 RYGDVQGID

-942 ATLNPP
+942 EKLDAPFTT
-948 AGSEGYNFRLFEA
+948 EGYNFRLFET
-961 PGLGK
+961 PSLEK

-977 YFGSDIVIEPTP
+977 YFGSDIVIEPTL

-1024 GGDGDAILGV
+1024 GGDNQAILGV

-1068 VKAIEDGSYKHDD
+1068 VKAIDDKSYTEDD
-1081 GDILT
+1081 GDIKINE
-1086 TDYCGTRIWRR
+1086 YCGTRIWRR
-1097 SDSHKGTKANGI
+1097 SDSYKGTKANGI

-1157 VILFDFNVYDDT
+1157 VILFDYNVYDDT

-1267 GVTQYGNPLQINIDA
+1267 GVTQYGNPLQISIDA

-1297 IASKAIVDNGNE
+1297 IASQAIVDEGNE

-1320 KLDLIN
+1320 KLDSIN

-1351 QNEKAS
+1351 QNDKAS

-1386 LNANKENRQNGCHV
+1386 LNANKENRLNGCHV

-1415 YDNNPVMYIDV
+1415 FYNNPVMYIDV

>member
-9 FKTRLMNGEVEL
+9 FKKRLMNGEVEL
-21 SGSFWK
+21 NGSYWK

-40 DDIRSL
+40 DDIKSL
-46 SSTSAFIMYDLA
+46 SSTSAFIMYDLT
-58 KNKASIIYD
+58 KNQA
-67 SAKNSGYYGKTGKND
+67 SGYYGKTGTTD
-82 ISLFH
+82 ATLFN

-102 VYKPMG
+102 VYKPME

-123 WNSFS
+123 WDSFS

-133 PYLKELFFPDN
+133 PYLKALFFPDD
-144 PNPTDN
+144 PTGN
-150 DFYHDTGYI
+150 DFYHTTGDI
-159 DEYGDPIPR
+159 DEYGNPIPR

-173 TTKEHLLWC
+173 TTREHLLWC

-217 NPAHPFN
+217 NPSHPFN

-259 HVWIKNCHIVCNK
+259 HVWVKDCHIVCNK
-272 PLSISHLSTG
+272 SLSISHLATG

-288 GFICGKNDGT
+288 GFICGKNDGI
-298 IRNVYVTDK
+298 IRNVYVTNN

-319 VANKSDNEPEVNAL
+319 VANKSDNEPDTNAL

-365 FATYSGYSKVD
+365 FATYSGYSKAD
-376 NKFYTYWNTEDCN
+376 NKYYTYWNTEYCN
-389 NGYMIKEPGGDNI
+389 NGYMIKDPGGDNI
-402 NSPHEWYYWNGLYYE
+402 KSPSEWYYWDGLYYK

-432 APANRKNILWYD
+432 EPANRKNILWYD

-455 NPNGANSIGI
+455 NPVGANSIGI
-465 GRDKDPGLIPWIT
+465 GTEKDPGLIPWIT
-478 DSYSQNSKEIE
+478 DLFCQNSKDIE
-489 YARYFNRSM
+489 YARYFNRSI

-519 KLQDVYVDSVITF
+519 ILQDVYVDSDITF

-545 KQAKGTIS
+545 KQAGGTVN
-553 NCKVNITAQ
+553 NCRVNVTVQ

-574 LTTHDNSDNTKNY
+574 LTTLDNPDNTKNY

-607 DGNSL
+607 NGNSL
-612 NIASVNSFFDNK
+612 NIASVDSFFDNK
-624 MNIVRNKNDE
+624 MNIVRNENDE
-634 DIYQDYYFDNRF
+634 DIYPDYYFDNRF

-670 AEKYEDKSKYGPGI
+670 AEKYEDKSEYGPGI
-684 NFNAFDR
+684 DFNAFER

-704 VTNSSIRYIETKDD
+704 VTNSSIRYMETKDS

-763 HNTTKDIPDRV
+763 HNTTKDIPDRE
-774 DGSHERIGL
+774 DGFERIGL

-816 LWQNDGTNHFIGWK
+816 LWQNDGINHFVGWK

-863 WENSDIYSQDS
+863 WENTNIYSQDS

-889 GESTINLCVER
+889 SESKINLCLEA
-900 VDDYDV
+900 VDYYNP
-906 VTGEKKYSEDIV
+906 VTGEKKYDESPV
-918 ERHRADNIGT
+918 KNHTADSIGT
-928 GTGDVQGID
+928 RYGDVQGID

-942 ATLNPP
+942 EKLDVPFTT
-948 AGSEGYNFRLFEA
+948 EGYNFRLFES

-977 YFGSDIVIEPTP
+977 YFGSDIVIEPTL

-1012 IYSQA
+1012 IYSKA

-1024 GGDGDAILGV
+1024 GGDSQAIMGV
-1034 YNVKIQIAKD
+1034 SNVKIQIAKE

-1054 ETNIEEIDRNYKVY
+1054 ETNIEDIDRNYKVY
-1068 VKAIEDGSYKHDD
+1068 VKAIDDNSYTEDD
-1081 GDILT
+1081 GDIKINE
-1086 TDYCGTRIWRR
+1086 YCGTRIWRR
-1097 SDSHKGTKANGI
+1097 SDSHEGTKANGI

-1120 ASKINDW
+1120 ASNINTW
-1127 LMSNA
+1127 LSSNA
-1132 FGARYG
+1132 FNARYG
-1138 WFFYSDDDDGKKD
+1138 WFFYSDDDDGSQK

-1157 VILFDFNVYDDT
+1157 VILFDFNAYDDT
-1169 RFSDGIA
+1169 RFSNGIA

-1183 LAYLAGQKRTG
+1183 LIYLTGQKRKN

-1199 GTMDWYGSSNRSAKA
+1199 GTMDWYGSTNRSAKP

-1222 FYKDDAEISISAD
+1222 FYKDDTEISISVD

-1267 GVTQYGNPLQINIDA
+1267 GVTQYGNPSSIIIEAKEWYGYLKDNTDFINI
-1282 KDWYGSLSGNKYFES
+1282 
-1297 IASKAIVDNGNE
+1297 ASHAIVDEGNE

-1320 KLDLIN
+1320 KLDSIN

-1351 QNEKAS
+1351 QNPKS
-1357 FDEFNDKFHYT
+1357 IFDEYNDKFHYT

-1386 LNANKENRQNGCHV
+1386 LNANKTNRKYGCHV

-1415 YDNNPVMYIDV
+1415 FYNNPVMYIDV

-1462 DEEVAKETEE
+1462 DEEVAKESEE

>member
-21 SGSFWK
+21 SGSYWK

-40 DDIRSL
+40 DDIKSL

-58 KNKASIIYD
+58 KNQA
-67 SAKNSGYYGKTGKND
+67 SGYYGKTGKND
-82 ISLFH
+82 ISLFN

-117 FVTKAG
+117 FVTKAS
-123 WNSFS
+123 WDSFS

-133 PYLKELFFPDN
+133 PYLKDLFFPDD
-144 PNPTDN
+144 PVPTGN
-150 DFYHDTGYI
+150 DFYHVTGDI

-200 DNIGYDDISIIK
+200 DNIGYNDISVIK

-259 HVWIKNCHIVCNK
+259 HVWVKDCHIVCNK
-272 PLSISHLSTG
+272 SLSISHLATG

-288 GFICGKNDGT
+288 GFICGKNDGI
-298 IRNVYVTDK
+298 IRNVYVTNK

-319 VANKSDNEPEVNAL
+319 VANKSDNDPESNAL
-333 SNPAANFFYP
+333 SNPGANIFYP

-365 FATYSGYSKVD
+365 FATYSGYSKAD
-376 NKFYTYWNTEDCN
+376 NKYYTYWNTEYCN
-389 NGYMIKEPGGDNI
+389 NGYMIKDPGGVDI
-402 NSPHEWYYWNGLYYE
+402 NSPSEWYYWSGLYYK
-417 DSETVGAAG
+417 DSVTDGVNG

-432 APANRKNILWYD
+432 EPTNRKNILWYD

-455 NPNGANSIGI
+455 NPTGVNSIGI
-465 GRDKDPGLIPWIT
+465 GKDKDPGLIPWIT
-478 DSYSQNSKEIE
+478 NSYCQNSKDIE

-519 KLQDVYVDSVITF
+519 MLKNVYVDSDITF

-545 KQAKGTIS
+545 KQASGIVY
-553 NCKVNITAQ
+553 NCKVNVTAQ

-574 LTTHDNSDNTKNY
+574 LTTLDNSDNTKNY

-607 DGNSL
+607 NGNSL
-612 NIASVNSFFDNK
+612 NIASVDSFFDNK
-624 MNIVRNKNDE
+624 MNIVRNENDE

-670 AEKYEDKSKYGPGI
+670 AEKYEDKSEYGPGI
-684 NFNAFDR
+684 DFNAFER
-691 DVNDQNGLLRSIK
+691 DVNDQTGLLRSIK
-704 VTNSSIRYIETKDD
+704 VTNSSIRYMETKDS

-763 HNTTKDIPDRV
+763 HNTTKDSSDRE
-774 DGSHERIGL
+774 DGFEKLGL
-783 ITMDQQLAAP
+783 LTMDQQLAAP

-816 LWQNDGTNHFIGWK
+816 LWQNDGINHFVGWK

-863 WENSDIYSQDS
+863 WENSNIYFQDS

-889 GESTINLCVER
+889 SESKINLCLEA
-900 VDDYDV
+900 VDSYNP
-906 VTGEKKYSEDIV
+906 VTGEKKYDESPV
-918 ERHRADNIGT
+918 KNHTADSIGT
-928 GTGDVQGID
+928 RYGDVQGID

-942 ATLNPP
+942 EKLDAPFTT
-948 AGSEGYNFRLFEA
+948 EGYNFRLFET
-961 PGLGK
+961 PSLGK

-977 YFGSDIVIEPTP
+977 YFGSDIVIEPTL

-1024 GGDGDAILGV
+1024 GGDNQAILGV

-1068 VKAIEDGSYKHDD
+1068 VKAIDDKSYTEED
-1081 GDILT
+1081 GDIKINE
-1086 TDYCGTRIWRR
+1086 YCGTRIWRR

-1138 WFFYSDDDDGKKD
+1138 WFFYSDDDDGEED

-1214 LIFCDSVK
+1214 LILCDSVK
-1222 FYKDDAEISISAD
+1222 FYKDDVEISISAD

-1267 GVTQYGNPLQINIDA
+1267 GVTQYGNPASIIIGANE
-1282 KDWYGSLSGNKYFES
+1282 WYGYLSGNADFIN
-1297 IASKAIVDNGNE
+1297 IASHAIVDEGNE

-1320 KLDLIN
+1320 KLDSIN

-1351 QNEKAS
+1351 QNDKAS

-1379 EQCILSY
+1379 EPCILNY
-1386 LNANKENRQNGCHV
+1386 LNANKENRLNGCHV

-1415 YDNNPVMYIDV
+1415 FYNNPVMYIDV

>member
-9 FKTRLMNGEVEL
+9 FKTRLMNGEIEL

-40 DDIRSL
+40 DDIKNL

-58 KNKASIIYD
+58 KNQASD
-67 SAKNSGYYGKTGKND
+67 YYGKTGTND
-82 ISLFH
+82 ASLFN

-123 WNSFS
+123 WTLFS

-133 PYLKELFFPDN
+133 PYLKDLFFPDD
-144 PNPTDN
+144 PTGN
-150 DFYHDTGYI
+150 DFYHVTGDI
-159 DEYGDPIPR
+159 DEYGNPIPR

-259 HVWIKNCHIVCNK
+259 HVWVKDCHIVCNK
-272 PLSISHLSTG
+272 SLSISHLATG

-288 GFICGKNDGT
+288 GFICGKNDGV
-298 IRNVYVTDK
+298 IRNVYVTNT

-319 VANKSDNEPEVNAL
+319 VANKSDNDPESNAL
-333 SNPAANFFYP
+333 SNPGANIFYP

-365 FATYSGYSKVD
+365 FATYSGYSKAD
-376 NKFYTYWNTEDCN
+376 NKYYTYWNTEYCN
-389 NGYMIKEPGGDNI
+389 NGYMIKEPGGNDI
-402 NSPHEWYYWNGLYYE
+402 NSPSEWYYWSGLYYK
-417 DSETVGAAG
+417 DTETEGVNG

-432 APANRKNILWYD
+432 EPTNRKNILWYD
-444 ANIVESTFRLV
+444 ANIVESTFRLI
-455 NPNGANSIGI
+455 NPTGVNSIGI
-465 GRDKDPGLIPWIT
+465 GKDKDPGLIPWIT
-478 DSYSQNSKEIE
+478 DSYCQNSKEIE

-519 KLQDVYVDSVITF
+519 ILQDVYVDSDITF

-545 KQAKGTIS
+545 KQAGGTVN
-553 NCKVNITAQ
+553 NCRVNVTAQ

-574 LTTHDNSDNTKNY
+574 LTTLDNPDNTKNY

-607 DGNSL
+607 NGNSL
-612 NIASVNSFFDNK
+612 NITSVDSFFDNK
-624 MNIVRNKNDE
+624 MNIVRNENDE

-670 AEKYEDKSKYGPGI
+670 AEKYEDKSEYGPGI
-684 NFNAFDR
+684 DFNAFER
-691 DVNDQNGLLRSIK
+691 DVNDQTGLLRSIK
-704 VTNSSIRYIETKDD
+704 VTNSTIRYMETKDS

-763 HNTTKDIPDRV
+763 HNTTKDIPDRE
-774 DGSHERIGL
+774 DGFEKLGL
-783 ITMDQQLAAP
+783 LTMDQQLAAP

-816 LWQNDGTNHFIGWK
+816 LWQNDRINHFVGWK

-863 WENSDIYSQDS
+863 WENSNIYSQDS

-889 GESTINLCVER
+889 SESKINLCLEA
-900 VDDYDV
+900 VDSYNP
-906 VTGEKKYSEDIV
+906 VTDEKKYDESPV
-918 ERHRADNIGT
+918 KNHTPDNIGT
-928 GTGDVQGID
+928 RYGDVQGID

-942 ATLNPP
+942 EKLDAPFTT
-948 AGSEGYNFRLFEA
+948 EGYNFRLFES

-977 YFGSDIVIEPTP
+977 YFGSDIVIEPTL

-1024 GGDGDAILGV
+1024 GGSEEAILGV

-1054 ETNIEEIDRNYKVY
+1054 GTNIEEIDRNYKVY
-1068 VKAIEDGSYKHDD
+1068 VQAIDDNSYTEDD
-1081 GDILT
+1081 GDIKINE
-1086 TDYCGTRIWRR
+1086 YCGTRIWRR
-1097 SDSHKGTKANGI
+1097 SDSHEGTKANGI

-1138 WFFYSDDDDGKKD
+1138 WFFYSDDDDGDED

-1157 VILFDFNVYDDT
+1157 VILFDFNAYDDT
-1169 RFSDGIA
+1169 RFSNGIA

-1222 FYKDDAEISISAD
+1222 FYKDDREISISVD

-1267 GVTQYGNPLQINIDA
+1267 GVTQYGNPSSIIIGAKEWYGYLKDNTDFINI
-1282 KDWYGSLSGNKYFES
+1282 
-1297 IASKAIVDNGNE
+1297 ASHAIVDEGNE

-1320 KLDLIN
+1320 KLDSIN

-1357 FDEFNDKFHYT
+1357 FDEYNDKFHYT

-1386 LNANKENRQNGCHV
+1386 LNANKENRLNGCHV

-1415 YDNNPVMYIDV
+1415 FYNNPVMYIDV

-1444 SHTNNEDDVYG
+1444 SHTNNDDVYG

-1462 DEEVAKETEE
+1462 DEEVAKETE

>member
-40 DDIRSL
+40 DDIKSM

-67 SAKNSGYYGKTGKND
+67 SVKNTGYYGKTGTND
-82 ISLFH
+82 ASLFN
-87 DWYNYYGT
+87 DWYDYYGT
-95 KINMVEY
+95 KINMVKY

-133 PYLKELFFPDN
+133 PYLKELFFPEV
-144 PNPTDN
+144 PTGK
-150 DFYHDTGYI
+150 DFYHDTGDI

-200 DNIGYDDISIIK
+200 DNIGYDDISVIK
-212 TPIGV
+212 TPIGI
-217 NPAHPFN
+217 NPTHPFN
-224 GIFFGNGFGFVNIEL
+224 GVFFGNGFGFVNVEL

-259 HVWIKNCHIVCNK
+259 HVWVKNCHIVCNK
-272 PLSISHLSTG
+272 PLSISHLATG

-288 GFICGKNDGT
+288 GFICGKNDGI

-319 VANKSDNEPEVNAL
+319 VANKSDNEPDTNAL

-365 FATYSGYSKVD
+365 FATYSGYSKAD
-376 NKFYTYWNTEDCN
+376 GEKYAYWNTENCN
-389 NGYMIKEPGGDNI
+389 NGYMIKEPGGGNI

-417 DSETVGAAG
+417 EPLSPGVAG

-455 NPNGANSIGI
+455 NPTGANSIGI
-465 GRDKDPGLIPWIT
+465 GKDKDPGLIPWIT

-489 YARYFNRSM
+489 YARYFNMSM

-519 KLQDVYVDSVITF
+519 TLQDVYVDSEVTF

-574 LTTHDNSDNTKNY
+574 LTTHDNSNNKKNY

-612 NIASVNSFFDNK
+612 EIKSVNSSFNNK
-624 MNIVRNKNDE
+624 MNIVRNENDE
-634 DIYQDYYFDNRF
+634 NIYQDYYFDNRF

-670 AEKYEDKSKYGPGI
+670 AEKYEDKSEYGPGI
-684 NFNAFDR
+684 DFNAFER
-691 DVNDQNGLLRSIK
+691 DVNDPNGLLRSIK
-704 VTNSSIRYIETKDD
+704 VTNSSICYMETKDS
-718 RITDLKPYTIR
+718 RITSLKPYTIR

-816 LWQNDGTNHFIGWK
+816 LWNVESGGRTVGWK

-853 VRSIAKTLVK
+853 ARSIAKTLVK

-900 VDDYDV
+900 IDNYNI
-906 VTGEKKYSEDIV
+906 VTGEKKYSEDIA
-918 ERHRADNIGT
+918 ERHRPDYIGSR
-928 GTGDVQGID
+928 TGDVQGID

-948 AGSEGYNFRLFEA
+948 DGSEGYNFRLFEN
-961 PGLGK
+961 PKLGK

-977 YFGSDIVIEPTP
+977 YFGSDIVIEPTK
-989 LTEDNKDR
+989 LSADNTFR
-997 DTFDLTKLDFDYVEI
+997 DTFDLSKLDFDYVEI
-1012 IYSQA
+1012 IFKDTN
-1017 PYYGERG
+1017 YYGTITGPER
-1024 GGDGDAILGV
+1024 DAHLALYEI
-1034 YNVKIQIAKD
+1034 KFEIKKE
-1044 AFSKAPFTKV
+1044 AFNYAPFTNQ
-1054 ETNIEEIDRNYKVY
+1054 TIEITQVNDFYNVVARPKEKLT
-1068 VKAIEDGSYKHDD
+1068 DD
-1081 GDILT
+1081 DDSVAKSNGVNWVS
-1086 TDYCGTRIWRR
+1086 TRIW
-1097 SDSHKGTKANGI
+1097 DDNNKGTKANGI
-1109 SYIPDYYDSDE
+1109 SKLNMFYRQVDRDDV
-1120 ASKINDW
+1120 DTW
-1127 LMSNA
+1127 LAKNA
-1132 FGARYG
+1132 FGATYG
-1138 WFFYSDDDDGKKD
+1138 WYFYSDHDSTDN
-1151 REYLSA
+1151 RNYYFNA
-1157 VILFDFNVYDDT
+1157 FIPFDFKLY
-1169 RFSDGIA
+1169 SDYNTDGVC
-1176 PPNFPFC
+1176 PPNYPFI
-1183 LAYLAGQKRTG
+1183 LGYLEGRKEE
-1194 SSYDD
+1194 SYEDD
-1199 GTMDWYGSSNRSAKA
+1199 RKTVDGMENYSVKA
-1214 LIFCDSVK
+1214 MPLSECESIK
-1222 FYKDDAEISISAD
+1222 FYKNGEVITISETD
-1235 EFNTIRAKRF
+1235 YHNIRAKQF
-1245 TELNTRG
+1245 SEMNNRG

-1267 GVTQYGNPLQINIDA
+1267 GVTQYGNPASITIGA

-1297 IASKAIVDNGNE
+1297 IATQAIVDKDNE

-1320 KLDLIN
+1320 KLYSIN

-1386 LNANKENRQNGCHV
+1386 LNANEANRKSGCHV

-1415 YDNNPVMYIDV
+1415 LYDNPVMYIDV